1 MAAIGATL
9 LIRRGSRRLDSVDRA
24 AWMSFAVAAVAM
36 RVVLGRAD
44 PDHVERYGVF
54 AALPAAWLLLRA
66 CRATD
71 PRWSLAVLTG
81 AALAIGIHPVRAL
94 ENELGRLEKAATQTQ
109 ITPGALAP
117 RSGTA
122 LLFSDQASALRA
134 VSSYMDGALET
145 GETFFD
151 FANQP
156 GLYFV
161 ADRLLPIRY
170 CTVAQ
175 YESAERQAE
184 VIDELEKRKPPV
196 AILPAGLYGALDG
209 VSNAERAPAV
219 DAYLSAHYKFD
230 REVGGYFMARR
241 RPEAREA
248 QP

>member
-1 MAAIGATL
+1 M
-9 LIRRGSRRLDSVDRA
+9 
-24 AWMSFAVAAVAM
+24 
-36 RVVLGRAD
+36 
-44 PDHVERYGVF
+44 
-54 AALPAAWLLLRA
+54 
-66 CRATD
+66 
-71 PRWSLAVLTG
+71 
-81 AALAIGIHPVRAL
+81 
-94 ENELGRLEKAATQTQ
+94 ENELGRVEKAATQTQ
-109 ITPGALAP
+109 ITHGTVAP

-122 LLFSDQASALRA
+122 LLLSDQASALQA

-145 GETFFD
+145 SETFFD

-161 ADRLLPIRY
+161 TDRLLPTRY

-184 VIDELEKRKPPV
+184 VIGELEKRKPPV
-196 AILPAGLYGALDG
+196 AILPAGLYGALDD

-219 DAYLSAHYKFD
+219 DAYLRTHYKLD

-241 RPEAREA
+241 RPEARKA